1 MNSIRELLEKL
12 QHRPVYL
19 IPFRLGP
26 DVLGVWLAT
35 DTADY
40 VYYEH
45 NTTPYH
51 QRHIVLHEG
60 SHMIRGHQAPAL
72 QAQLA
77 RLTPH
82 LDPKLV
88 RSLLCHSVY
97 NEREEAEA
105 EVLATLIEEQIEQ
118 SDPPLIRRTDEKSI
132 QSIGRFLREA
142 R

>member
-1 MNSIRELLEKL
+1 
-12 QHRPVYL
+12 
-19 IPFRLGP
+19 
-26 DVLGVWLAT
+26 
-35 DTADY
+35 
-40 VYYEH
+40 
-45 NTTPYH
+45 
-51 QRHIVLHEG
+51 
-60 SHMIRGHQAPAL
+60 MIRGHQAPAL
-72 QAQLA
+72 PAQLA

-97 NEREEAEA
+97 NEKEEAEA

-118 SDPPLIRRTDEKSI
+118 SGPPLIRRTHERSL